1 MADKHRT
8 LARVREKALADG
20 ETVRDIHW
28 ETALKDIK
36 AVIENLG

>member
-8 LARVREKALADG
+8 IARVRDKALADG